1 MDFYLFS
8 LSDYLGYFITKS
20 LHQKL
25 NKFMFYSAI
34 LFLSANFHK
43 IFDMEIF
50 EDMVKAT
57 VCKVD

>member
-1 MDFYLFS
+1 
-8 LSDYLGYFITKS
+8 
-20 LHQKL
+20 
-25 NKFMFYSAI
+25 MFYSAI

-57 VCKVD
+57 ICKVD